1 MKEKSDKSKSAWNS
15 RKYVMT
21 VTYFFHLQSEVPKV
35 KSRQLF
41 YKKIPYRDVF
51 WEDDRT
57 QQKVVSK
64 TCCLHSAVKKPLK
77 KPVLAFKKMV

>member
-35 KSRQLF
+35 KSKQLF
-41 YKKIPYRDVF
+41 NKKFPERPSV
-51 WEDDRT
+51 
-57 QQKVVSK
+57 
-64 TCCLHSAVKKPLK
+64 LHLI
-77 KPVLAFKKMV
+77 LAFCQDL